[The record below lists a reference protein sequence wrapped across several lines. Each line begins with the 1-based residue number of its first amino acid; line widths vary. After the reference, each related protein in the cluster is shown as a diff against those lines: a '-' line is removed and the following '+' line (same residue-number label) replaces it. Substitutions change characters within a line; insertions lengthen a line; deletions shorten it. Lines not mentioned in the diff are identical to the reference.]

1 MPTLKLD
8 MQGADVERVRK
19 KLARLG
25 FPPGMIDGDFGCTS
39 EAALI
44 AFQKSRELPPV
55 RRAVNGSSHGLDRF
69 TGAFQ
74 RGSALIG

>member
-1 MPTLKLD
+1 
-8 MQGADVERVRK
+8 
-19 KLARLG
+19 
-25 FPPGMIDGDFGCTS
+25 MIDGDFGCTS